1 MKYSKALSFHLLT
14 LVLSIIF
21 FLAPLAGRAQ
31 FGDSVHYHA
40 KFISTATVNNTDA
53 GSTFLSNQAAR
64 FSIRKK
70 KVELNS
76 SSSWIYGTQQN
87 TLTNNDVNTALDFN
101 LMKDTGKLY
110 YWGLANYSSNLSL
123 KINNQFQTGAGIAY
137 DIIDRPG
144 KYINISD
151 GFIYEYSDIFVQDTV
166 QEVYSTVRN
175 SLRLQCS
182 WAFAKVL
189 TFSGSG
195 FYQPSLLN
203 GSDYIIRAN
212 VGLAVKLNK
221 WLSITSAFTY
231 NKFNRTEKENA
242 LFTYGLTIEHFF

>member
-1 MKYSKALSFHLLT
+1 MKYSNAFVFFPFT
-14 LVLSIIF
+14 LVLFTS
-21 FLAPLAGRAQ
+21 FLWLPLVGRAQ

-76 SSSWIYGTQQN
+76 SSSWIYGTQQT
-87 TLTNNDVNTALDFN
+87 TLTNNDVNTTLDFN
-101 LMKDTGKLY
+101 LLKDTGKLY

-137 DIIDRPG
+137 DIINRPG

-166 QEVYSTVRN
+166 QEIYGTIRN
-175 SLRLQCS
+175 SLRLQFS
-182 WAFAKVL
+182 WTVKDVL

-203 GSDYIIRAN
+203 GSDFIIRAN
-212 VGLAVKLNK
+212 VGLAVKLNR

-231 NKFNRTEKENA
+231 NKFNRTKKENA
-242 LFTYGLTIEHFF
+242 LFTYGLTLEHFF